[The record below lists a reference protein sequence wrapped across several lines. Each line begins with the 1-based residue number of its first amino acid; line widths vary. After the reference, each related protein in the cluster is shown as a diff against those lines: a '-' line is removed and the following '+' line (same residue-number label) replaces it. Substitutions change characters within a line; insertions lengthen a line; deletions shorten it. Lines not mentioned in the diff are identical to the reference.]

1 MAGKKDIQSAVD
13 AAADM
18 IAEKPR
24 INTYLQ
30 NAFDYLEKNPEA
42 HTKEERDGILIFA
55 KYLDGFNVL
64 TNELMI
70 LAYQQSAKINREIIL
85 GLAEHLPKATV
96 EKVVRDITLKHK
108 HHKVRPKQ
116 SGTEA

>member
-1 MAGKKDIQSAVD
+1 MAETKKTKSAD
-13 AAADM
+13 EM
-18 IAEKPR
+18 IPAKPK

-30 NAFDYLEKNPEA
+30 NAFKYLEENPKA

-85 GLAEHLPKATV
+85 GLAEKLPAETV
-96 EKVVRDITLKHK
+96 ESIVRAITLAHK
-108 HHKVRPKQ
+108 HHKTKAVNDGNK
-116 SGTEA
+116 